1 MTQRKGEKP
10 TISIQEHMAI
20 DVCPGPIQP
29 IKQISDYFPR
39 YPRGLP
45 LTVPPQAGHARPVS
59 SALSAS
65 SATAAESDRSN
76 EDKPDRACAG
86 ASASSQATRRDEEP
100 DVEGYD
106 SDDSSELTTSLSCNM
121 CVPFSFL
128 SLITAYCCF
137 FFFWPPVARHP
148 SSSVALW
155 LLNRS
160 PFLLSHPP
168 SPLFLPSAVWICMRT
183 CCVSLRVRPCAAAN
197 SLPLSRQTANCCCR
211 EEYCPPFSFS
221 FSSPSALLQMKR

>member
-1 MTQRKGEKP
+1 MGLFTCSPPFFVSHLFWFWERAPGWTACMTQRKGEKP

-45 LTVPPQAGHARPVS
+45 PTVPHQAGHARPVS

-76 EDKPDRACAG
+76 EDRPDRACAG

-128 SLITAYCCF
+128 SPSGF
-137 FFFWPPVARHP
+137 FFFWPLVARHR

-168 SPLFLPSAVWICMRT
+168 VPS
-183 CCVSLRVRPCAAAN
+183 VSAFSRVDLHAYVLRVFACA
-197 SLPLSRQTANCCCR
+197 SLCR
-211 EEYCPPFSFS
+211 S
-221 FSSPSALLQMKR
+221 